1 MRFLHTSD
9 WHLGKR
15 LERFSRIE
23 EQREVLEEI
32 CEIAE
37 KEKVDAVLIAGDLF
51 DAFNPSSEA
60 VELFY
65 RMLKIMAENGK
76 RAVIAIAGNHDSPE
90 RIEAPDPLAR
100 ECGIIFAGMPDSQVT
115 PFSLESGLRVLSSD
129 PGFLEM
135 ELPGYDYPLRLLL
148 TPYANE
154 LRLKTMLAVDNKE
167 SDLREILKSR
177 WESIIQGHPHQ
188 TGVNVLMTHLFVMNK
203 GEEKPQ
209 EPDDEKPILYVGGAQ
224 PVFSSDFPE
233 GLHYV
238 ALGHLHRPHQTGGGK
253 CPVVYSGSPLAYSF
267 AETNQQ
273 KKVYIIDAE
282 PGKAAEVKT
291 VDLKSGYKL
300 ISVKFDNED
309 AALEWLRDNQ
319 ELYVELT
326 LVSNTYITA
335 DTRRKLFAAHPRI
348 VTLIPEVESGRES
361 DSGNN
366 AISIDL
372 TKSTEELFVDF
383 FKEKKGQAPN
393 GRVLDLF
400 RELMGSEK
408 RLN

>member
-37 KEKVDAVLIAGDLF
+37 RENVDVVLIAGDLF

-65 RMLKIMAENGK
+65 RMLKKMTDNGK

-100 ECGIIFAGMPDSQVT
+100 ECGIIFAGMPDSQIT
-115 PFSLESGLRVLSSD
+115 PFSLESGLKILSSE
-129 PGFLEM
+129 PGFI
-135 ELPGYDYPLRLLL
+135 ELNLPDYEYPLRLLL

-154 LRLKTMLAVDNKE
+154 LRLKTMLAVNDKE

-177 WESIIQGHPHQ
+177 WENFILKNSCK

-203 GEEKPQ
+203 GEEKPE

-238 ALGHLHRPHQTGGGK
+238 ALGHLHRPHQTGGGN

-273 KKVYIIDAE
+273 KMVYIIDAE
-282 PGKAAEVKT
+282 PGRAAEVRT
-291 VDLKSGYKL
+291 VELKSGYKL
-300 ISVKFDNED
+300 ISARFDDED

-319 ELYVELT
+319 EVYVELT
-326 LVSNTYITA
+326 IVSENYITA
-335 DTRRKLFAAHPRI
+335 ESRRKLFAAHPRI
-348 VTLIPEVESGRES
+348 VTLIPEVKAGSESGSENHS
-361 DSGNN
+361 K
-366 AISIDL
+366 SIDL

-383 FKEKKGQAPN
+383 FKEKKGQLPN
-393 GRVLDLF
+393 KRVVEIF
-400 RELMGSEK
+400 KELLAQQN
-408 RLN
+408 RN